1 MRTNFN
7 MTDENITMIKGDTVS
22 FNIIVTDDNGDPIT
36 VDSAYFTAKKNPT
49 DVTPSF
55 QKSLGSGITQEDGI
69 LTVRIAPSDTA
80 SLYEGLYFYDCQ
92 IGIDPDK
99 FTLLRGILTL
109 EQDVTTN

>member
-7 MTDENITMIKGDTVS
+7 MSDENITMIKGDTVS
-22 FNIIVTDDNGDPIT
+22 FNIIVKDDEGEAVT

-55 QKSLGSGITQEDGI
+55 QKSLGSGITQEDGV

-92 IGIDPDK
+92 IGIDSDK
-99 FTLLRGILTL
+99 YTLLRGILSL
-109 EQDVTTN
+109 EQDVTTA